1 MAIWKIHLVKFI
13 HQNPHRCT
21 SVSKNYYASQS
32 EAPFFLGECPVKRAL
47 FGRLADIFAN
57 NTVISPWRAKHASVC
72 LLIPHKRKVY
82 SFVLLHKQRQTF
94 PFIVQASSP
103 FFLAPSSL
111 SPGRTQSAR
120 NKLGGLQTTH
130 RASKDLSMTLFLFL
144 LPLLPSY
151 RLTRSHCFK
160 WSPVQFCSIFII
172 ALSHCSHIS
181 SSLRPAWP
189 RQSRGC
195 MPTVAYLNC
204 HSSNGF
210 CPSVCLKRLMW
221 TVERMVT

>member
-1 MAIWKIHLVKFI
+1 MPVFACLFHIKEKFT
-13 HQNPHRCT
+13 HSCSYT
-21 SVSKNYYASQS
+21 SKGKHS
-32 EAPFFLGECPVKRAL
+32 LLLCR
-47 FGRLADIFAN
+47 RL
-57 NTVISPWRAKHASVC
+57 
-72 LLIPHKRKVY
+72 LL
-82 SFVLLHKQRQTF
+82 
-94 PFIVQASSP
+94 

-151 RLTRSHCFK
+151 RLTCSHCFK
-160 WSPVQFCSIFII
+160 WSPVQFCSFFII

>member
-1 MAIWKIHLVKFI
+1 MPVFACLFHIKEKFT
-13 HQNPHRCT
+13 HSCSYT
-21 SVSKNYYASQS
+21 SKGKHSLLLCRRLLLFFG
-32 EAPFFLGECPVKRAL
+32 PFFSEPRK
-47 FGRLADIFAN
+47 D
-57 NTVISPWRAKHASVC
+57 TVSPEQAWRSSDHTQS
-72 LLIPHKRKVY
+72 RQR
-82 SFVLLHKQRQTF
+82 SLHD
-94 PFIVQASSP
+94 
-103 FFLAPSSL
+103 SL
-111 SPGRTQSAR
+111 S
-120 NKLGGLQTTH
+120 
-130 RASKDLSMTLFLFL
+130 FF

-151 RLTRSHCFK
+151 RRTRSHCFK
-160 WSPVQFCSIFII
+160 WSPVQFRSFFII

-204 HSSNGF
+204 HSSSGF

>member
-13 HQNPHRCT
+13 HQNTHRCT
-21 SVSKNYYASQS
+21 SVSKNYYESQS

-103 FFLAPSSL
+103 FFGPFFSEPRKDTVSPEQAWRSSDHTQSKQRSLHDSL
-111 SPGRTQSAR
+111 S
-120 NKLGGLQTTH
+120 
-130 RASKDLSMTLFLFL
+130 FF

-151 RLTRSHCFK
+151 RRTRSHCFK
-160 WSPVQFCSIFII
+160 WSPVQFRSFFII

-204 HSSNGF
+204 HSSSGF